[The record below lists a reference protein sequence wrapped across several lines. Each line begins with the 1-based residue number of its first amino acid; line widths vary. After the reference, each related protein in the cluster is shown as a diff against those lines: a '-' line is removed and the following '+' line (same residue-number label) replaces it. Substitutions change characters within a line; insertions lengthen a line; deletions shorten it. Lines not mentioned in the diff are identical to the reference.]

1 MQMRWK
7 DSHNCITF
15 CITKTYPD
23 HDDPCCN
30 ASVQSVG
37 RALSMHLEES
47 TSDGVPLLALDVATA
62 RSIEGSSAGLDLP
75 GTTEVL
81 ALRLDR
87 TARQRRVIGLA
98 GPVIGENL
106 LETML
111 GIIDTVLVAGL
122 G

>member
-1 MQMRWK
+1 
-7 DSHNCITF
+7 
-15 CITKTYPD
+15 
-23 HDDPCCN
+23 
-30 ASVQSVG
+30 
-37 RALSMHLEES
+37 MHLEES

-122 G
+122 GAWAIAGVGSALQVLGFLMAALS